1 MLKASK
7 CRNGGK
13 GFVQREQNERNQ
25 KNRSE
30 RVLTAM
36 NGVRNGTEERGRDM
50 GRGRVIKAS
59 IGRICPEKA
68 QRQTGHD
75 PDPIMAFVSA
85 KVCTRCRGLSG
96 LGAWRLVKTAIR
108 CCSAL
113 RTSLSNGMCEMPVEM
128 IGVEGK
134 QTR

>member
-13 GFVQREQNERNQ
+13 GFVQRGQNERNQ

-75 PDPIMAFVSA
+75 PDPIMASYPPKYARDAVAF
-85 KVCTRCRGLSG
+85 LDWG
-96 LGAWRLVKTAIR
+96 LGG
-108 CCSAL
+108 S
-113 RTSLSNGMCEMPVEM
+113 
-128 IGVEGK
+128 
-134 QTR
+134 